1 MSPDQGPID
10 RDADHKGPLRPL
22 SQPGVRAVTIG
33 SRSQRVLE
41 ARKKAPEN
49 EPFLAAEINW

>member
-1 MSPDQGPID
+1 MAATV
-10 RDADHKGPLRPL
+10 ADTIEQPEPPLRVPVGA
-22 SQPGVRAVTIG
+22 PA
-33 SRSQRVLE
+33 QRVLE